1 MKRAVSVALSVIQA
15 ILLAGA
21 GALVWLD
28 KKSMGVM
35 RYMANK
41 NRIWSRSTWA
51 GWAPA
56 LAAVAAAALLI
67 WAVVMMASSYKK
79 KKRTW
84 ALLAVSGLFAAT
96 FIFMAN
102 TDLIRAYYFLSF
114 IFAAITLF
122 QWVKCLLDCSI

>member
-1 MKRAVSVALSVIQA
+1 MKRAVSVILSVFQA

-41 NRIWSRSTWA
+41 NRIWSRSAWA

-56 LAAVAAAALLI
+56 LLAAAAAALLI
-67 WAVVMMASSYKK
+67 WAVIMTASSRTR
-79 KKRTW
+79 KKRPW
-84 ALLAVSGLFAAT
+84 ALLAASSLFAAT
-96 FIFMAN
+96 FIFIAN
-102 TDLIRAYYFLSF
+102 TNLIRAYYFLSF
-114 IFAAITLF
+114 AFAAVTLF
-122 QWVKCLLDCSI
+122 QWVKCLLDCSL